1 MINISQKN
9 SLPPGNLLK
18 LAGSFIITTFFISCG
33 ENAETIYPEKENIT
47 ESVYAS
53 GVIKTN
59 DQYQVF
65 SPVPGIIQ
73 KIYVAEGDTVQKGDP
88 ILHITSEAARLN
100 IQGAQLGVESASINA
115 NRDKLNEVQAN
126 INFLKAKLQNDSL
139 LLERQRRLWEQQ
151 IGSRVE
157 LE

>member
-1 MINISQKN
+1 MLNISPKIFN
-9 SLPPGNLLK
+9 NLVILIK
-18 LAGSFIITTFFISCG
+18 WVGSMLIILFLYSCG
-33 ENAETIYPEKENIT
+33 DKKETVYPEKENIT

-73 KIYVAEGDTVQKGDP
+73 KIYVAEGDTVKKGDP
-88 ILHITSEAARLN
+88 ILHITSETARLN
-100 IQGAQLGVESASINA
+100 IEGAQHGVESASINA

-126 INFLKAKLQNDSL
+126 NNILRSKLQNDS
-139 LLERQRRLWEQQ
+139 
-151 IGSRVE
+151 
-157 LE
+157 